1 MDSHVPS
8 NPAILLPLIN
18 YQRFGHLSLCQTK
31 NLTFSTSL
39 RLHQLKNSGSNSE
52 SNHAVKPSPCSV
64 FKFPTCFYVFQG
76 DWSRGIVM
84 FCNWF
89 GALNC
94 FGRRDDPA
102 NQPHEQVVATKK
114 FSFNSLRSATK
125 DFHPSSK
132 IGGGGYGVVHKGV
145 LRDGTQV
152 AIKSLSV
159 ESKQGTYEF
168 MTEIDIISNI
178 RHPNLVE
185 LIGCCIEDSHRILVY
200 EFMENNSLASS
211 LLGKY

>member
-1 MDSHVPS
+1 
-8 NPAILLPLIN
+8 L
-18 YQRFGHLSLCQTK
+18 Q
-31 NLTFSTSL
+31 
-39 RLHQLKNSGSNSE
+39 
-52 SNHAVKPSPCSV
+52 
-64 FKFPTCFYVFQG
+64 
-76 DWSRGIVM
+76 
-84 FCNWF
+84 
-89 GALNC
+89 
-94 FGRRDDPA
+94 
-102 NQPHEQVVATKK
+102 
-114 FSFNSLRSATK
+114 
-125 DFHPSSK
+125 
-132 IGGGGYGVVHKGV
+132 GV